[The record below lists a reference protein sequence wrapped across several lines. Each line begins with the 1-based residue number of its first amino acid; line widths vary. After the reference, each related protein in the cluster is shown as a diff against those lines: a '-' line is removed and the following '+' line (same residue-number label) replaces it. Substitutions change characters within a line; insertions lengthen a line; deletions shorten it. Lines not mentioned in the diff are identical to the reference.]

1 MKTSQYSMRLSP
13 VAIAVALALT
23 ALNVY
28 ADDDEIAAL
37 TQPTNTV
44 EVGVVNLNNGTA
56 KFGEYTGLNQ
66 SGASFIGNLNVR
78 GGRAYTDRE
87 NGSTQRWSIKANDIG
102 LTSRS
107 LSATTSEQGEWSI
120 GLDYDELR
128 HNLSNGYQT
137 PYQGTLGGNLYT
149 LPSNFGLVTT
159 TGTGAPGTNLLSAA
173 QQAAFQGMDIAT
185 TRKNTAVTASMG
197 INARLSLSFDYN
209 HLDQTGAKLMGFGAA
224 GVGGVNGEVVSILPM
239 PTNYKTDNLSLAL
252 NWKGDQSHLTVGYF
266 GSFFRNGYDR
276 VNFQAY
282 SGTVPAGGALPMQVM
297 STAPNNDF
305 NQLNLSGGYALAPKT
320 KLVGNFSYAQNTQN
334 ANFVAPEAGTMV
346 TAMPVT
352 SLNGKVINTHADVK
366 ITDQTTAQLTLTG
379 ALKFDERDNQTAS
392 HIYNFNAISGG
403 NTAFYPNTPL
413 STKKSQLELA
423 GDYKIKSGQVFHAG
437 YVHEDLNR
445 WCNSYATGTV
455 TTSGALGYYPA
466 GVNCVVAKSSRDDRL
481 DTSYRM
487 KLNDDVDFKLAYGY
501 SDRVTT
507 SDPYAIAA
515 FISANGT
522 VPGPVPATG
531 NTTIKGQNAGD
542 YYGFSPYFDASRTQQ
557 SVRATTNFQA
567 TEQLQLTLGGRLT
580 DDKYASAYGVQKG
593 NTWSMNL
600 DAAYSYS
607 DTGSLYAYASQQHR
621 QRDMTNLQRFST
633 TAAAASATAL
643 SSPAVATWSNSLR
656 DDDTTLGLGLKQT
669 GLMGGKLDLV
679 ADASY
684 SKGNAVYATVLN
696 YAGVTTGGLTCA
708 ASQILSC
715 GQLPDI
721 RSNVTQFKVSGTYTV
736 NKSTKLALRYIRQEM
751 SSSDYYYNG
760 YQYQAS
766 PSGLMPT
773 NQLAPNYKV
782 DALLASLLYNF

>member
-1 MKTSQYSMRLSP
+1 MRLSP

-44 EVGVVNLNNGTA
+44 EVGVANLNNGTA

-78 GGRAYTDRE
+78 EGRAYTDRE
-87 NGSTQRWSIKANDIG
+87 NGGTQRWSIKANDIG

-128 HNLSNGYQT
+128 HNLNNGYQT

-159 TGTGAPGTNLLSAA
+159 TGTGAPGTNVLSAA

-334 ANFVAPEAGTMV
+334 TNFVAPEAGTMV

-379 ALKFDERDNQTAS
+379 SLKFDERDNQTAS

-515 FISANGT
+515 FIGANGT

-751 SSSDYYYNG
+751 RSSDYYYNG

-773 NQLAPNYKV
+773 NQLAPNYKL